1 MPQDMFIH
9 EYKKVKLD
17 RAMVVVG
24 FPSVGLVSSIA
35 SNFIVKQMKLQKIA
49 AILSNDFPPYS
60 IVHDGEI
67 VPPMRI
73 YAGSRMCDDQGEK
86 CEQLIVITSEF
97 MPAPSL
103 LRPLID
109 LILDWCKKND
119 INTVLSLE
127 GMNVGD
133 NPEQREILAVATG
146 ERCKSMLST
155 YGLKEFNEG
164 MVSGVSGVLLY
175 EADRLNQDV
184 ICLLGPARSDYPD
197 ARGAARLLE
206 QVAKM
211 LPELKLDPDPLFK
224 EAETIEKDMK
234 SNLQAMRQSPKRADE
249 SLLYG

>member
-1 MPQDMFIH
+1 
-9 EYKKVKLD
+9 
-17 RAMVVVG
+17 
-24 FPSVGLVSSIA
+24 
-35 SNFIVKQMKLQKIA
+35 
-49 AILSNDFPPYS
+49 
-60 IVHDGEI
+60 
-67 VPPMRI
+67 
-73 YAGSRMCDDQGEK
+73 
-86 CEQLIVITSEF
+86 
-97 MPAPSL
+97 
-103 LRPLID
+103 
-109 LILDWCKKND
+109 
-119 INTVLSLE
+119 
-127 GMNVGD
+127 MNVGD